1 MMGEII
7 LSLCT
12 FRGYE
17 VQQGSP
23 GGMFVTG
30 AEQMASDTLPAP
42 AGLYDVFEM
51 PPVPYISLL
60 DRSVGDRV
68 GVGIW
73 GPPQ

>member
-1 MMGEII
+1 M
-7 LSLCT
+7 
-12 FRGYE
+12 
-17 VQQGSP
+17 
-23 GGMFVTG
+23 TG

-42 AGLYDVFEM
+42 AGFYDVFEM